1 MGKQDVLDQLVSM
14 SCALGMPERDC
25 VILGE
30 GNTSARVDEKSYYV
44 KASGFQLNGI
54 QGQGFVELCFEPVL
68 DMLDRQN
75 LDDAETN
82 RLLAAAKMDP
92 SVQVRPSIEAPMHAV
107 IFDVGGAGFIGH
119 THPTAVN
126 AILCAQ
132 NGPELLHGRLFPDHI
147 VFCGAAPAYIPY
159 VEPGLPLAR
168 AVRRTLEEYL
178 DAHGTAPKTIF
189 MQNHGLIAVGRT
201 AVEVDSITAMCVKS
215 CRVLQATAAFGGP
228 HFMSDEDVR
237 VIYKHPG
244 ELYRRKQAGL
254 ND

>member
-1 MGKQDVLDQLVSM
+1 MGKQEVLDQLVSM
-14 SCALGMPERDC
+14 SCNLGLPERDC

-30 GNTSARVDEKSYYV
+30 GNTSARVDEKTYFV

-54 QGQGFVELCFEPVL
+54 RPEGFVELYFEPVL
-68 DMLDRQN
+68 AMLGQQG

-82 RLLAAAKMDP
+82 RQLAAAKVDS
-92 SVQVRPSIEAPMHAV
+92 SVKVRPSIESTMHAV
-107 IFDVGGAGFIGH
+107 IYALCGAEFIGH

-132 NGPELLHGRLFPDHI
+132 NGPELLKGRLFPDHI
-147 VFCGAAPAYIPY
+147 VFCGAVPMYIPY

-168 AVRRTLEEYL
+168 LVKRGLEEHL
-178 DAHGTAPKTIF
+178 DAYGEAPKTIF

-201 AVEVDSITAMCVKS
+201 AVEVESISAMCVKAS
-215 CRVLQATAAFGGP
+215 RVLQATMAFGGP

-254 ND
+254 NG